1 MGISMLYAKRE
12 PIVFQL
18 QFDGSTIKRTYTR
31 GEPPNYLVVGKQN
44 QKYKIELITS
54 HLEGV
59 KVNQFIRFYHCLTN
73 PKLLAKFPADEIQA
87 MRDWASDADEA
98 RALAKPLI
106 ERKIRKLISEGY
118 FDKYQGIGFNETE
131 FLALKRAW
139 HVEKNLTHRWHDIHV
154 IRVADNVVI
163 PHLPV
168 PDNYEKLRKAP
179 NPELVKKKKLER
191 IERLKERI
199 AALQAQ
205 VAELDREA

>member
-1 MGISMLYAKRE
+1 MLYAKRE
-12 PIVFQL
+12 PIVFQV
-18 QFDGSTIKRTYTR
+18 QFDGSTIKRTYTQ
-31 GEPPNYLVVGKQN
+31 GEPPNYLVVGKPIK
-44 QKYKIELITS
+44 KYKIELVTS

-59 KVNQFIRFYHCLTN
+59 KFNQFINFQRCLGD

-98 RALAKPLI
+98 KALAKPSI
-106 ERKIRKLISEGY
+106 ERKIRELISDGY
-118 FDKYQGIGFNETE
+118 FDKYQGIGFSETE

-139 HVEKNLTHRWHDIHV
+139 HVEKNLTHRWHSIHV

-179 NPELVKKKKLER
+179 NPEVVKKKKLER
-191 IERLKERI
+191 IERLKQRI
-199 AALQAQ
+199 SALQAQ